1 MKKIVIAV
9 DGSIHSKNAVHYAA
23 EKYKQLSDVS
33 FSLIHIQPTVSQYLA
48 EEAGKTTSGKGK
60 LEKIHLKNQS
70 VALELLAELKDTM
83 IREGVDEKDIE
94 CFTQPRR
101 HNAAKDILDYSEK
114 KNVCAVL
121 AGRSGISYMKE
132 LMIGSVTSELF
143 THSKLVP
150 IWVVDHKVRSG
161 DLLVAV
167 DGSPGSRRVVDHVSF
182 VMAGAKFDRIIFLHI
197 ASKLSDYCPVDSSK
211 KNEEMEDFI
220 KKSDRSATADFHHQ
234 ALAMLKKAGIA
245 EQRIDFKTLESRWLV
260 GKAIIEEAKRLNTQT
275 IVVGKSG
282 SGDAEHIGKVPR
294 YIINKFEDCAIWLVP

>member
-1 MKKIVIAV
+1 MKKITIAV
-9 DGSIHSKNAVHYAA
+9 DGSIHSKNAITYAA
-23 EKYKQLSDVS
+23 EKYKQLFDVS

-60 LEKIHLKNQS
+60 LEKIHSKNQAT
-70 VALELLAELKDTM
+70 ALQLLAELKEMM
-83 IREGVDEKDIE
+83 IRQGVKENDIE

-114 KNVCAVL
+114 KNACAVL

-150 IWVVDHKVRSG
+150 IWVVDHKVRPG
-161 DLLVAV
+161 NLLVAV

-182 VMAGAKFDRIIFLHI
+182 VMAGGKFDKITLLHI
-197 ASKLSDYCPVDSSK
+197 ASKLSDYCPVDQSK

-220 KKSDRSATADFHHQ
+220 KKSDQSCTADFYHQ
-234 ALAMLKKAGIA
+234 ALALLEKAGVR
-245 EQRIDFKTLESRWLV
+245 EHQIDFRTLDSRWLI
-260 GKAIIEEAKRLNTQT
+260 GKAIIEEAKKLNAET

-282 SGDAEHIGKVPR
+282 SGDADHIGKVPR
-294 YIINKFEDCAIWLVP
+294 YIINKFEECAIWLVP